1 MASLQL
7 SGLASGFDWKSF
19 VDTIMD
25 LERAPANRLETEK
38 TKNLTRVSALNGL
51 ETRLGDLRSAVA
63 ALNAPEAF
71 GTRSVTAGTWN
82 ATAAAGSA
90 VGSHTFNVTRLA
102 TASRLQGAADIGAA
116 LAPTADVSGLTLA
129 SLGASATPTA
139 GFFSVNGAR
148 VTIATTD
155 SLQDVFTAISTAT
168 GGAVTAA
175 YDPASD
181 RVTLASAAPITLGA
195 ANDTSNFLSVARL
208 AANGTGAVASA
219 TRLGVLN
226 PVATLAAGRLST
238 AVTAVD
244 GAGAGTFTIN
254 GVEIA
259 YNLNTDSLNA
269 VVSRINAAGAGVT
282 AAYDASADR
291 FTLTNAATGSLG
303 ISVSESAG
311 GLLGALGLTSGASLT
326 TGLDAQFTV
335 NGGEVLTS
343 RGNTLTAAEHGLAGL
358 TVTASSIAS
367 QSVVVSADTTG
378 MRSRID
384 TFITRFN
391 AAQSYLEEQTRVTS
405 SNGKVSTAT
414 LASNREVQAWATT
427 LRSSAF
433 ASVPGLG
440 SAISSLD
447 ALGIDF
453 VSGTSNLSVKDT
465 AKLTNALNNQP
476 AQVAAFFQ
484 QASTGFAARLTSL
497 TNTYLGVNG
506 GTGQLASQRT
516 AITNSNASI
525 DRQIADID
533 RRLVQRRA
541 ILESSFIAMES
552 AQSRIKNMQSQLA
565 SAFPANTTK

>member
-63 ALNAPEAF
+63 VLSAPEAF
-71 GTRSVTAGTWN
+71 GTRSVTAGTWT

-219 TRLGVLN
+219 TRLGVVN

-269 VVSRINAAGAGVT
+269 VVGRINAAGAGVT

>member
-1 MASLQL
+1 
-7 SGLASGFDWKSF
+7 
-19 VDTIMD
+19 
-25 LERAPANRLETEK
+25 
-38 TKNLTRVSALNGL
+38 
-51 ETRLGDLRSAVA
+51 
-63 ALNAPEAF
+63 
-71 GTRSVTAGTWN
+71 
-82 ATAAAGSA
+82 
-90 VGSHTFNVTRLA
+90 
-102 TASRLQGAADIGAA
+102 
-116 LAPTADVSGLTLA
+116 
-129 SLGASATPTA
+129 
-139 GFFSVNGAR
+139 
-148 VTIATTD
+148 
-155 SLQDVFTAISTAT
+155 
-168 GGAVTAA
+168 
-175 YDPASD
+175 
-181 RVTLASAAPITLGA
+181 
-195 ANDTSNFLSVARL
+195 
-208 AANGTGAVASA
+208 
-219 TRLGVLN
+219 
-226 PVATLAAGRLST
+226 
-238 AVTAVD
+238 
-244 GAGAGTFTIN
+244 
-254 GVEIA
+254 
-259 YNLNTDSLNA
+259 
-269 VVSRINAAGAGVT
+269 
-282 AAYDASADR
+282 
-291 FTLTNAATGSLG
+291 
-303 ISVSESAG
+303 
-311 GLLGALGLTSGASLT
+311 
-326 TGLDAQFTV
+326 
-335 NGGEVLTS
+335 
-343 RGNTLTAAEHGLAGL
+343 
-358 TVTASSIAS
+358 
-367 QSVVVSADTTG
+367 

-484 QASTGFAARLTSL
+484 QDSTGFAARLTSL

>member
-148 VTIATTD
+148 VTISTTD

-219 TRLGVLN
+219 TRLGVVN
-226 PVATLAAGRLST
+226 PVATLAAGRLSS

-269 VVSRINAAGAGVT
+269 VVGRINAAGAGVT

-484 QASTGFAARLTSL
+484 QDSTGFAARLTSL

>member
-219 TRLGVLN
+219 TRLGVVN

-269 VVSRINAAGAGVT
+269 VVGRINAAGAGVT

-343 RGNTLTAAEHGLAGL
+343 RGNTLTAAEHGLSGL

>member
-1 MASLQL
+1 MANLQL

-25 LERAPANRLETEK
+25 LERAPAARLETEK
-38 TKNLTRVSALNGL
+38 SKNLTRVSSLSTL

-71 GTRSVTAGTWN
+71 GVRSVTAGSWT
-82 ATAAAGSA
+82 ATASAGSA
-90 VGSHTFNVTRLA
+90 VGAHTFNVTRLA
-102 TASRLQGAADIGAA
+102 TASQLQGAANIGAP
-116 LAPTADVSGLTLA
+116 LASGSDVSGLTLA
-129 SLGASATPTA
+129 ALGASATPTA

-155 SLQDVFTAISTAT
+155 SLQDVFNAIATAT
-168 GGAVTAA
+168 GGAVNAS

-181 RVTLASAAPITLGA
+181 RIALNSAAPITLGA

-208 AANGTGAVASA
+208 ASNGSGTINSA
-219 TRLGVLN
+219 TSLGVVN
-226 PVATLAAGRLST
+226 PVATLGASRVAT

-244 GAGAGTFTIN
+244 ASGAGQFTIN

-269 VVSRINAAGAGVT
+269 VIARINASGAGVS

-291 FTLTNAATGSLG
+291 FNLTNNTTGSLG

-311 GLLGALGLTSGASLT
+311 GLLGALGLTSGSTLT

-335 NGGEVLTS
+335 DGGNVLTS
-343 RGNTLTAAEHGLAGL
+343 RSNTLTEAEHGLSGL
-358 TVTASSIAS
+358 NVTVSSLAS
-367 QSVVVSADTTG
+367 QSVNVAADTSG
-378 MRSRID
+378 MRTRID
-384 TFITRFN
+384 TFITRYN
-391 AAQSYLEEQTRVTS
+391 AAQSYLQDQTRVTS
-405 SNGKVSTAT
+405 TNGKVTTAT
-414 LASNREVQAWATT
+414 LASNREVQAWATE

-453 VSGTSNLSVKDT
+453 LSGTANLTVKDS
-465 AKLTNALNNQP
+465 AKLTNAISNQP

-484 QASTGFAARLTSL
+484 QASTGFTARLSTL
-497 TNTYLGVNG
+497 TDKYLGVNG
-506 GTGQLASQRT
+506 STGLLASQRT
-516 AITNSNASI
+516 SITNSNASL

-533 RRLVQRRA
+533 RRLVQRRS

-552 AQSRIKNMQSQLA
+552 AQSKIKNMQSQLTN
-565 SAFPANTTK
+565 AFPTNK

>member
-219 TRLGVLN
+219 TRLGVVN
-226 PVATLAAGRLST
+226 PVATLAAGRLSS

-269 VVSRINAAGAGVT
+269 VVGRINAAGAGVT

-484 QASTGFAARLTSL
+484 QDSTGFAARLTSL

>member
-219 TRLGVLN
+219 TRLGVVN

-269 VVSRINAAGAGVT
+269 VVGRINAAGAGVT

-484 QASTGFAARLTSL
+484 QDSTGFAARLTSL

>member
-1 MASLQL
+1 MANLQL

-25 LERAPANRLETEK
+25 LERAPAARLETEK
-38 TKNLTRVSALNGL
+38 SKNLTRVSSLSTL

-71 GTRSVTAGTWN
+71 GVRSVTAGSWT
-82 ATAAAGSA
+82 ATASAGSA
-90 VGSHTFNVTRLA
+90 VGAHTFNVTRLA
-102 TASRLQGAADIGAA
+102 TASQLQGAANIGAP
-116 LAPTADVSGLTLA
+116 LASGSDVSGLTLA
-129 SLGASATPTA
+129 ALGASATPTA

-155 SLQDVFTAISTAT
+155 SLQDVFNAIATAT
-168 GGAVTAA
+168 GGAVNAS
-175 YDPASD
+175 YDPSSD
-181 RVTLASAAPITLGA
+181 RIALNSAAPITLGA

-208 AANGTGAVASA
+208 ASNGSGTINSA
-219 TRLGVLN
+219 TSLGVVN
-226 PVATLAAGRLST
+226 PVATLGASRVAT

-244 GAGAGTFTIN
+244 ASGAGQFTIN
-254 GVEIA
+254 GVAIA

-269 VVSRINAAGAGVT
+269 VIARINASGAGVS

-291 FTLTNAATGSLG
+291 FNLTNNTTGSLG

-311 GLLGALGLTSGASLT
+311 GLLGALGLTSGSTLT

-335 NGGEVLTS
+335 DGGNVLTS
-343 RGNTLTAAEHGLAGL
+343 RSNTLTDAEHGLSGL
-358 TVTASSIAS
+358 NVTVSSLAS
-367 QSVVVSADTTG
+367 QSVNVAADTSG
-378 MRSRID
+378 MRTRID
-384 TFITRFN
+384 TFITRYN
-391 AAQSYLEEQTRVTS
+391 AAQSYLQDQTRVTS
-405 SNGKVSTAT
+405 TNGKVTTAT
-414 LASNREVQAWATT
+414 LASNREVQAWATE

-453 VSGTSNLSVKDT
+453 LSGTANLTVKDS
-465 AKLTNALNNQP
+465 AKLTNAISNQP

-484 QASTGFAARLTSL
+484 QASTGFTARLSTL
-497 TNTYLGVNG
+497 TDKYLGVNG
-506 GTGQLASQRT
+506 STGLLASQRT
-516 AITNSNASI
+516 SITNSNASL

-533 RRLVQRRA
+533 RRLVQRRS

-552 AQSRIKNMQSQLA
+552 AQSKIKNMQSQLTN
-565 SAFPANTTK
+565 AFPTNK

>member
-25 LERAPANRLETEK
+25 LERAPAARLETEK
-38 TKNLTRVSALNGL
+38 SNNLVRVSALTTVESSL
-51 ETRLGDLRSAVA
+51 TALRTAVA
-63 ALNAPEAF
+63 DLNTPAAF
-71 GTRSVTAGTWN
+71 GVRTVSAGSWT

-90 VGSHTFNVTRLA
+90 TGAHTFNVTRLA
-102 TASRLQGAADIGAA
+102 TATRLQGAADIGARI
-116 LAPTADVSGLTLA
+116 APTADVSGITLA

-175 YDPASD
+175 YDPAAD

-208 AANGTGAVASA
+208 SANGSGAVASA
-219 TRLGVLN
+219 TRLGVVN

-244 GAGAGTFTIN
+244 GSGAGSFTVN

-269 VVSRINAAGAGVT
+269 VVGRINASGAGVV
-282 AAYDASADR
+282 ASYDASADR
-291 FTLTNAATGSLG
+291 FSLTNTATGSLG

-311 GLLGALGLTSGASLT
+311 GLLGALGLTAGAT
-326 TGLDAQFTV
+326 TTAGLDAQFTV
-335 NGGEVLTS
+335 DGGDVLTS
-343 RGNTLTAAEHGLAGL
+343 RSNTLTAAEHGLEGL
-358 TVTASSIAS
+358 TVNAGSVAS
-367 QSVVVSADTTG
+367 QSVVVAADTAG

-384 TFITRFN
+384 NFIAKFN
-391 AAQSYLEEQTRVTS
+391 ATQSLLEEQTKVTS
-405 SNGKVSTAT
+405 SKGKVTTAT
-414 LASNREVQAWATT
+414 LSSNREVQAWATA

-447 ALGIDF
+447 SLGIDY
-453 VSGTSNLSVKDT
+453 VSGTSNLAIKDT
-465 AKLTNALNNQP
+465 AKLTNALNNQA

-497 TNTYLGVNG
+497 TDNYLGVNG

-565 SAFPANTTK
+565 SAFPTTTSK

>member
-1 MASLQL
+1 MPGIQL

-19 VDTIMD
+19 VDTIME
-25 LERAPANRLETEK
+25 LERAPADRLETEK
-38 TKNLTRVSALNGL
+38 TKNLTRVSALSGL
-51 ETRLGDLRSAVA
+51 ETRLNDLRSAVA

-71 GTRSVTAGTWN
+71 GVRSATAGAWT
-82 ATAAAGSA
+82 ATAAAGTA
-90 VGSHTFNVTRLA
+90 VGTHTFNVTRLA
-102 TASRLQGAADIGAA
+102 TVSRLQGAADIGAP
-116 LAPTADVSGLTLA
+116 LASTADVSGLTLA

-155 SLQDVFTAISTAT
+155 SLQDVFSAISTAT

-175 YDPASD
+175 YDPAND
-181 RVTLASAAPITLGA
+181 RITLASASPITLGA
-195 ANDTSNFLSVARL
+195 SNDTSNFLSVARL

-219 TRLGVLN
+219 TRLGVVN

-244 GAGAGTFTIN
+244 GAGAGAFTIN

-259 YNLNTDSLNA
+259 YNVNTDSLNA
-269 VVSRINAAGAGVT
+269 VVARINAAGAGVT
-282 AAYDASADR
+282 AAYDAAADR
-291 FTLTNAATGSLG
+291 FTLSNATTGSLG

-311 GLLGALGLTSGASLT
+311 GLLGALGLTTGATLS
-326 TGLDAQFTV
+326 TGLDAEFTV
-335 NGGEVLTS
+335 NGGDVLTS
-343 RGNTLTAAEHGLAGL
+343 HSNTLTAAEHGLAGL
-358 TVTASSIAS
+358 NITATSLASQAVTVTA
-367 QSVVVSADTTG
+367 DTGG

-384 TFITRFN
+384 NFITRFN

-405 SNGKVSTAT
+405 SNGRVSTAT
-414 LASNREVQAWATT
+414 LASNREVQSWATAM
-427 LRSSAF
+427 RSSAF

-453 VSGTSNLSVKDT
+453 VSGTSNLAIKDAT
-465 AKLTNALNNQP
+465 KLTNALNNQP

-497 TNTYLGVNG
+497 TDNYLGVNG

-516 AITNSNASI
+516 AITNSNANI

-541 ILESSFIAMES
+541 ILESSFIAMET

-565 SAFPANTTK
+565 SAFPVTTSK

>member
-219 TRLGVLN
+219 TRLGVVN

-269 VVSRINAAGAGVT
+269 VVGRINAAGAGVT

-384 TFITRFN
+384 NFITRFN

>member
-384 TFITRFN
+384 NFITRFN

-497 TNTYLGVNG
+497 TDTYLGVNG

>member
-219 TRLGVLN
+219 TRLGVVN

-269 VVSRINAAGAGVT
+269 VVGRINAAGAGVT